1 MSGRRLRGKRMFDV
15 LLEKKVLPE
24 FPTASPEKFRGLPSL
39 ALPAI
44 CAMDDY
50 LTREMKVFCWGSGM
64 SDIFF
69 ARRAGSLISIE
80 HDPRWSA
87 RVQSALD
94 YWDLKTH
101 YFLIEPGEGYDPEFG
116 SYQAGYGNVNFKDYV
131 SSILIYPDESF
142 DLILVD
148 GRARCACLKV
158 AQSKLKPGGLLVLD
172 DSARS
177 IYQWAIAEIKWPRM
191 ALEGCIPYLRH
202 GHIVRTTLW
211 LKE

>member
-1 MSGRRLRGKRMFDV
+1 MFIP
-15 LLEKKVLPE
+15 LLKKKALPD
-24 FPTASPEKFRGLPSL
+24 FPVASPEKFRGFPSL
-39 ALPAI
+39 SLPAI

-50 LTREMKVFCWGSGM
+50 LTREMRVFSWGSGM

-69 ARRAGSLISIE
+69 ARRAKSLYSIE
-80 HDPRWSA
+80 HDPRWFA
-87 RVQSALD
+87 KVQEALD
-94 YWDLKTH
+94 YWGLKTYYH
-101 YFLIEPGEGYDPEFG
+101 LIEPGEGYNPDFG
-116 SYQAGYGNVNFKDYV
+116 SLQAGYDNVNFRDYV
-131 SSILIYPDESF
+131 KYILIYPDESF

-177 IYQWAIAEIKWPRM
+177 IYQWAIAEIDWPRM
-191 ALEGCIPYLRH
+191 DLEGCIPYLRH

-211 LKE
+211 KKE